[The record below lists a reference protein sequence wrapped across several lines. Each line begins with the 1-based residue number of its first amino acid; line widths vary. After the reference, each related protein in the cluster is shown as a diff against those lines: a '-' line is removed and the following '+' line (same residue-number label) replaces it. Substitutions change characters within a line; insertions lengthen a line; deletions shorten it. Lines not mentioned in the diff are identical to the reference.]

1 MTIPTETE
9 QQIISILKQHG
20 ATKVGIFGSY
30 ARGEATPQSDLDLLV
45 DFDQRKSLLTLAR
58 IRRELTEALGLE
70 VDLLT
75 EAAISPY
82 LIDGIRSQQRII
94 YQ

>member
-1 MTIPTETE
+1 MKTNPEME
-9 QQIISILKQHG
+9 QQLVTLLRQYG

-30 ARGEATPQSDLDLLV
+30 SRNEATPDSDLDLLV
-45 DFDQRKSLLTLAR
+45 DFSERKSLLTLAR
-58 IRRELTEALGLE
+58 IRRELSENLGLE

-82 LIDGIRSQQRII
+82 LIDKIKSQQRII

>member
-1 MTIPTETE
+1 MITNSDME
-9 QQIISILKQHG
+9 QQLITILRQYG

-30 ARGEATPQSDLDLLV
+30 ARNEATPESDLDLLV
-45 DFDQRKSLLTLAR
+45 DFAERKSLLTLAR

-82 LIDGIRSQQRII
+82 LIDSIKSQQRVI

>member
-1 MTIPTETE
+1 MKTNPEME
-9 QQIISILKQHG
+9 QQLISILRQYG
-20 ATKVGIFGSY
+20 ATQVGIFGSY
-30 ARGEATPQSDLDLLV
+30 ARNEATPASDLDLLV
-45 DFDQRKSLLTLAR
+45 NFSERKSLMTLAR

-82 LIDGIRSQQRII
+82 LIDSIKSQQRII

>member
-82 LIDGIRSQQRII
+82 LIDSIRSQQRII

>member
-1 MTIPTETE
+1 MKTNPEME
-9 QQIISILKQHG
+9 QQLITLLRQYG

-30 ARGEATPQSDLDLLV
+30 ARNEATPDSDLDLLV
-45 DFDQRKSLLTLAR
+45 DFSERKSLLTLAR
-58 IRRELTEALGLE
+58 IRRELSENLGLE

-82 LIDGIRSQQRII
+82 LIDKIKSQQRII